1 MKSQYEKDYDNLLQA
16 LRDKEDEAAQKE
28 RKAEKARMKKLRD
41 LNRLLEA
48 TMRLE
53 KSGVPRSVIV
63 SIWKGS
69 PVLKPVANFLFPDSK

>member
-28 RKAEKARMKKLRD
+28 RKAEKVRMKKLRD

-48 TMRLE
+48 TIRLE
-53 KSGVPRSVIV
+53 KSGIPKSVIV

-69 PVLKPVANFLFPDSK
+69 AVLKPVADFLFPESK

>member
-1 MKSQYEKDYDNLLQA
+1 MKSQYERDYDNLLQG

-41 LNRLLEA
+41 LSRLLDA
-48 TMRLE
+48 TIRLE
-53 KSGVPRSVIV
+53 KSGIPKSVIA

-69 PVLKPVANFLFPDSK
+69 AVLKPVADFLFPKSK

>member
-41 LNRLLEA
+41 LSRLLEA
-48 TMRLE
+48 TIRLE

-69 PVLKPVANFLFPDSK
+69 PVLKPVADFLFPKSK